1 MAEGALR
8 EGRACGV
15 GCLTLGALDDA
26 DAAAAGFRGCRSN
39 EAATAARS
47 VSSKSSS
54 ITIFPSAGV
63 GHISEAENWWVE
75 LWTDSA
81 AWRVRL
87 RTLGRA

>member
-15 GCLTLGALDDA
+15 GCFTLGALDDA
-26 DAAAAGFRGCRSN
+26 EAVAGVGFGGCRSN

-54 ITIFPSAGV
+54 ITIIQVSN
-63 GHISEAENWWVE
+63 EAENWWVE
-75 LWTDSA
+75 L
-81 AWRVRL
+81 
-87 RTLGRA
+87 